1 MVKEELNGPVTKK
14 YLGEYTEEILLPAMS
29 RLLEDKLKP
38 ISDKLD
44 AVSAKLTAH
53 LELSDKRYLELKN
66 RERLLAKWIK
76 QIADKTGVQI
86 DLAELEKF

>member
-1 MVKEELNGPVTKK
+1 MNDNLKEPVTKE

-29 RLLEDKLKP
+29 RLLDEKLKP
-38 ISDKLD
+38 LQDDIKAL
-44 AVSAKLTAH
+44 SAKVTTH

-66 RERLLAKWIK
+66 RERLLGKWIK
-76 QIADKTGVQI
+76 MIADKTGVPI